1 MVHAIEMDLAGRR
14 LRLETGRVAKQ
25 ADGAV
30 LATYGD
36 TVVLA
41 TAVASQTV
49 RPGIDFLPLTVDYQ
63 EKAYAAGKIP
73 GGYFKR
79 EGRPSEKEVL
89 TSRLIDRP
97 MRPLFPQG
105 YYYETQVIASVLSA
119 DQTGSSD
126 VVGITAASAALTLSD
141 IPFGGP
147 VAGVRIG
154 RVNGQFVVNPDLAT
168 LEANDLHLVV
178 AGTGDAVMMVEGG
191 GNELPE
197 SVMIDAIEV
206 AHAEI
211 KKIVGKILELQALA
225 GRPKRTVVAEAI
237 APALS
242 DAVRQLVAGPIRDAI
257 LIPNKTARQE
267 RLAQILDEAI
277 EKLKTDDPDRSRHI
291 KLVFHSLE
299 YTEVRKMI
307 LERGVRADGRGPT
320 DIRTVTCE
328 VGVLPRTHGSA
339 LFTRGETQ
347 SLAVVTLGTTEDEQR
362 IDALEGEYYRTFMLH
377 YNFPP
382 FSVGEARPLR
392 SPGRREVGHG
402 ALAERALRPVI
413 PSKETFPYT
422 LRLVSDIL
430 ESNGSSS
437 MATVC
442 GGALA
447 LMDAGVPIK
456 EPVAGIAMGLI
467 KEGERV
473 MVLSDI
479 LGLEDHLGD
488 MDFKVT
494 GTKHGVT
501 ALQMD
506 IKIAGITP
514 KLMRQ
519 ALDQARKGRLYILER
534 MAEALPGARPNL
546 SPFAP
551 RIFTLKIKQDRIRDV
566 IGPGGKMIRSII
578 AECGVKIN
586 VEDTGDIS
594 IAAVDEA
601 SAKKA
606 IEMINRLTEE
616 VEVGR
621 IYLGTVR
628 KIMDFGAFVEI
639 LPGTDG
645 LVHIS
650 QLAHHRVKSVSD
662 EVKEGDQVMVKVL
675 EIDKQGKIRLS
686 RKEAMAPPSASA
698 PKEPATGYPPGG

>member
-41 TAVASQTV
+41 TAVASETV

-73 GGYFKR
+73 GGYFKL

-97 MRPLFPQG
+97 MRPLFPEG
-105 YYYETQVIASVLSA
+105 YYFETQVIASVLSA

-154 RVNGQFVVNPDLAT
+154 RVNGQFVVNPDLET

-211 KKIVGKILELQALA
+211 KKIVAKIRELQALA
-225 GRPKRTVVAEAI
+225 GRPKRTVVAEEI
-237 APALS
+237 APALT
-242 DAVRQLVAGPIRDAI
+242 DAVRQLAAGPIREAI

-267 RLAQILDEAI
+267 RLDQILEDAI
-277 EKLKTDDPDRSRHI
+277 EKLKTDNPDRSRHI

-299 YTEVRKMI
+299 YTEVRNMI

-413 PSKETFPYT
+413 PGKESFPYT

-442 GGALA
+442 GGTLA

-467 KEGERV
+467 KEGQRV

-506 IKIAGITP
+506 IKIAGLTP

-519 ALDQARKGRLYILER
+519 ALDQAREGRLYILER
-534 MAEALPGARPNL
+534 MAEALPRARPNL

-551 RIFTLKIKQDRIRDV
+551 RIFMLKIKQDRIRDV

-616 VEVGR
+616 VEVGK

-650 QLAHHRVKSVSD
+650 QLAHHRVKSVLD
-662 EVKEGDQVMVKVL
+662 EVKEGDQIMVKVL

-686 RKEAMAPPSASA
+686 RKEAMAAPSASG
-698 PKEPATGYPPGG
+698 PKEPATG

>member
-1 MVHAIEMDLAGRR
+1 MRAHLCGHLWDGHEKETESMVHVVEMDVAGRR

-30 LATYGD
+30 LATYAD

-49 RPGIDFLPLTVDYQ
+49 KPRTDFLPLTVDYQ

-97 MRPLFPQG
+97 MRPLFPEG

-147 VAGVRIG
+147 VAGIRIG
-154 RVNGQFVVNPDLAT
+154 RVNGQFVVNPDIAT

-211 KKIVGKILELQALA
+211 KKIVGQILELQAQA
-225 GRPKRTVVAEAI
+225 GRPKRTVVAEKL

-267 RLAQILDEAI
+267 RLGQILEDAI
-277 EKLKTDDPDRSRHI
+277 EKLKADDPDRSRHI

-299 YTEVRKMI
+299 YTEVRNMI

-347 SLAVVTLGTTEDEQR
+347 SPAVVTLGTTEDEQR

-402 ALAERALRPVI
+402 ALAERALKPVI
-413 PSKETFPYT
+413 PPKEGKDGFPYT

-442 GGALA
+442 GGTLA

-467 KEGERV
+467 KEGDRV

-488 MDFKVT
+488 MDFKVC
-494 GTKHGVT
+494 GTEHGVT

-506 IKIAGITP
+506 IKIAGITAQ
-514 KLMRQ
+514 LMRQ
-519 ALDQARKGRLYILER
+519 ALAQAREGRLHILGR
-534 MAEALPGARPNL
+534 MRAALAAPREQM

-551 RIFTLKIKQDRIRDV
+551 RIYTLKIKPDKIREI
-566 IGPGGKMIRSII
+566 IGPGRKVIRDIV
-578 AECGVKIN
+578 ATCGVKMD
-586 VEDTGDIS
+586 VQDDGTVT
-594 IAAVDEA
+594 IAASDEA
-601 SAKKA
+601 CDQKA
-606 IEMINRLTEE
+606 ITRVNPITEE
-616 VEVGR
+616 VE
-621 IYLGTVR
+621 
-628 KIMDFGAFVEI
+628 D
-639 LPGTDG
+639 
-645 LVHIS
+645 
-650 QLAHHRVKSVSD
+650 
-662 EVKEGDQVMVKVL
+662 
-675 EIDKQGKIRLS
+675 
-686 RKEAMAPPSASA
+686 
-698 PKEPATGYPPGG
+698 